1 MNQARSVSLWTA
13 ARGGLAG
20 LTTRGRSFLAAGL
33 AAGVCAIVLGQR
45 DLLRVAVLLVALP
58 LGALLAL
65 AGTGLRLG
73 MQRVLAP
80 MRVPAGSAA
89 RVRVELR
96 NMTPGVS
103 RLVMAE
109 DRVPYSLGPS
119 PRFVVEGLAS
129 GRAAAITY
137 SLACHNRGRY
147 QVGPLRLRL
156 RDPFGMCEISRSFS
170 ATDPLIVLPRVY
182 PLTSPSGGGRW
193 SGSGEA
199 LAKSASSSG
208 EDDLTTREYRHGDDL
223 RRVHWRSTARR
234 GELMMRQDEQ
244 PRLLRATVLLDTRSA
259 GHCGEGPAASLEW
272 AVSAAASVA
281 VHLIG
286 QKYAVRLLTGTGS
299 GGWTS
304 STGEA
309 SVAVLDRLAEVTL
322 QPANALA
329 TELTQMGSGG
339 GGRDG
344 LLVAVLG
351 DLDAEQATALARI
364 GRGGAR
370 GLAILLASARWAS
383 LPAEQSTA
391 ADLRRRRVAAVLRDA
406 DWTVAEA
413 DPTRSVSDVWHEL
426 NPLATARTA
435 GTRT

>member
-1 MNQARSVSLWTA
+1 VNQARTVSFWTA

-20 LTTRGRSFLAAGL
+20 LTTRGRSFLAAGI
-33 AAGVCAIVLGQR
+33 AAGVCAVVLGQR

-58 LGALLAL
+58 VGALIAL

-80 MRVPAGSAA
+80 MRVPAGSTA

-109 DRVPYSLGPS
+109 DRVPYALGPS

-137 SLACHNRGRY
+137 TVACHSRGRY
-147 QVGPLRLRL
+147 AVGPLQLRL
-156 RDPFGMCEISRSFS
+156 RDPFGMCEINRSFS

-182 PLTSPSGGGRW
+182 PLASPSGGGRW

-199 LAKSASSSG
+199 LTKSAASSG

-244 PRLLRATVLLDTRSA
+244 PRLLRATVLLDARQN
-259 GHCGEGPAASLEW
+259 GHHGEGPAASLEW

-281 VHLIG
+281 VHLVA
-286 QKYAVRLLTGTGS
+286 QKYAVRLLTGAGR

-304 STGEA
+304 ATGESA
-309 SVAVLDRLAEVTL
+309 VAVLDQLAEVTP
-322 QPANALA
+322 QPANAFA
-329 TELTQMGSGG
+329 AALTQLSTGG

-351 DLDAEQATALARI
+351 DLDTDQATALARI

-370 GLAILLASARWAS
+370 GLAMLLATPAWAGR
-383 LPAEQSTA
+383 PFDQAGA
-391 ADLRRRRVAAVLRDA
+391 ADQRRGRLAALLQDA
-406 DWTVAEA
+406 GWIVAET
-413 DPTRSVSDVWHEL
+413 DPSRSVPEVWQQL
-426 NPLATARTA
+426 NPLAAARPARA
-435 GTRT
+435 GA

>member
-1 MNQARSVSLWTA
+1 MNRAPTA
-13 ARGGLAG
+13 TFRTAIRGGLSG

-33 AAGVCAIVLGQR
+33 AAGVCAVVLGQR

-58 LGALLAL
+58 LGALVAL

-80 MRVPAGSAA
+80 MRVAAGSAA

-109 DRVPYSLGPS
+109 DRVPYALGPS

-137 SLACHNRGRY
+137 TLACHSRGRY
-147 QVGPLRLRL
+147 AVGPLRLRL
-156 RDPFGMCEISRSFS
+156 RDPFGMCEINRSFS

-199 LAKSASSSG
+199 LAKSAASTG

-244 PRLLRATVLLDTRSA
+244 PRLLRATVLLDTRQN
-259 GHCGEGPAASLEW
+259 GHCGEGPASSLEW

-281 VHLIG
+281 VHLVG
-286 QKYAVRLLTGTGS
+286 QRYAVRLLTGS
-299 GGWTS
+299 GDRGWTS
-304 STGEA
+304 ATGEA
-309 SVAVLDRLAEVTL
+309 TVAVLDRLAEVTTL
-322 QPANALA
+322 PANSLA
-329 TELTQMGSGG
+329 TSLTQLTSSG

-344 LLVAVLG
+344 LLVAVIG
-351 DLDAEQATALARI
+351 DLDADQATTLARI

-370 GLAILLASARWAS
+370 GLAVLLATPRWAGLS
-383 LPAEQSTA
+383 AGQAAA
-391 ADLRRRRVAAVLRDA
+391 ADERRRRVAAVLRDA
-406 DWTVAEA
+406 DWSVAEA
-413 DPTRSVSDVWHEL
+413 DPTRSVPEVWQQL
-426 NPLATARTA
+426 NPLAAARSARTEA
-435 GTRT
+435 